1 MAASPFQVD
10 RISHDG
16 AGAAAVSIF
25 TLHLPQVCQAPP
37 CRAALAP
44 NLLNKIEL
52 KMKAGKGRPVAE
64 CNPRLWSDPDVWP
77 SLWKEAGLRRRSS
90 STSHHLSL
98 HLCSTLQRNCYKK
111 PLFCE
116 NATFLDLFPQARKSS
131 LSGSFV
137 FCPAAKKKF
146 LIT

>member
-16 AGAAAVSIF
+16 TGAAAVSIF

-77 SLWKEAGLRRRSS
+77 SLWKEAGLRSC

-98 HLCSTLQRNCYKK
+98 HLCSTLQRNFYQKNSVFWK
-111 PLFCE
+111 RHLSWSVSSGQKEQLAGIFCLLPSCKE
-116 NATFLDLFPQARKSS
+116 KVS
-131 LSGSFV
+131 
-137 FCPAAKKKF
+137 
-146 LIT
+146 